1 MQNFREICSEF
12 EKLGAL
18 ERSVILAEKSVKIL
32 ARLKALDIDGA
43 DPVYTLAGFVIGAIA
58 ADGAVD
64 EKEYLLIY
72 PALVKVFGANF
83 NYASVKQAVK
93 ENRKSGREL
102 NKSAKE
108 ILRLLEQVDEGFK
121 RDVIIL
127 CLCIVSVDGKVSL
140 KEKRYIKNLWF

>member
-32 ARLKALDIDGA
+32 ARLKALDIDGV

-108 ILRLLEQVDEGFK
+108 MLRLLEQVDEGFK
-121 RDVIIL
+121 HDVIIL

>member
-18 ERSVILAEKSVKIL
+18 ERSAILAEKSVKIL
-32 ARLKALDIDGA
+32 ARLKALDIDGV

-72 PALVKVFGANF
+72 PALVKVFGADF

-102 NKSAKE
+102 NKSTKE
-108 ILRLLEQVDEGFK
+108 MLRLLEQVDEGFK

>member
-32 ARLKALDIDGA
+32 ARLKALDIDGV

-108 ILRLLEQVDEGFK
+108 MLRLLEQVDEGFK

-127 CLCIVSVDGKVSL
+127 CLCIISVDGKVSL

>member
-18 ERSVILAEKSVKIL
+18 ERSAILAEKSVKIL
-32 ARLKALDIDGA
+32 AHLKALDIDGV

-108 ILRLLEQVDEGFK
+108 MLRLLEQVDEGFK
-121 RDVIIL
+121 HDVIIL

>member
-32 ARLKALDIDGA
+32 ARLKALDIDGV

-108 ILRLLEQVDEGFK
+108 MLRLLEQVDEGFK

>member
-1 MQNFREICSEF
+1 MQNFREIYSEF

-32 ARLKALDIDGA
+32 ARLKALDIDGV
-43 DPVYTLAGFVIGAIA
+43 DPVCTLAGFVIGAIA

-72 PALVKVFGANF
+72 PALVKVFGADF

-108 ILRLLEQVDEGFK
+108 MLRLLEQVDEGFK

>member
-32 ARLKALDIDGA
+32 ARLKALDIDGV

-102 NKSAKE
+102 NKSTKE
-108 ILRLLEQVDEGFK
+108 MLRLLEQVDEGFK

>member
-32 ARLKALDIDGA
+32 AHLKALDIDGA

-108 ILRLLEQVDEGFK
+108 MLRLLEQVDEGFK